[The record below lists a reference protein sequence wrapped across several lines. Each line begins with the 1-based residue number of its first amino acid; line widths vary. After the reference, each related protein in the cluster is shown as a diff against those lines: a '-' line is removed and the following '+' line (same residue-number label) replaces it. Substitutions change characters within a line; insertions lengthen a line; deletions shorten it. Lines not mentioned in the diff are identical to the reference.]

1 MSNTTIVNN
10 RRARIDQRERNLE
23 MVAPESTPS
32 ATSEMDF
39 VLSDT
44 ERTFQIETRSK
55 SYGANKAF
63 SRSVGSL
70 VSFFGRI
77 VSFFNGFG
85 GSNIDVHRME
95 NGRSE
100 QLGLRKW
107 NL

>member
-39 VLSDT
+39 ILSDT
-44 ERTFQIETRSK
+44 EKTFQTETGSE
-55 SYGANKAF
+55 SYGVSNAF
-63 SRSVGSL
+63 SRSVSLL

-77 VSFFNGFG
+77 VSFLNGFG
-85 GSNIDVHRME
+85 GSKIDVHRME
-95 NGRSE
+95 SGRSE

>member
-1 MSNTTIVNN
+1 MGNTAIVNS
-10 RRARIDQRERNLE
+10 RRARIGQRERSLE
-23 MVAPESTPS
+23 MVAPESTRS

-39 VLSDT
+39 VLSDS

-63 SRSVGSL
+63 SRSVSSL

-77 VSFFNGFG
+77 GRFLNGFG
-85 GSNIDVHRME
+85 ASKIDVNRME
-95 NGRSE
+95 SGRSE